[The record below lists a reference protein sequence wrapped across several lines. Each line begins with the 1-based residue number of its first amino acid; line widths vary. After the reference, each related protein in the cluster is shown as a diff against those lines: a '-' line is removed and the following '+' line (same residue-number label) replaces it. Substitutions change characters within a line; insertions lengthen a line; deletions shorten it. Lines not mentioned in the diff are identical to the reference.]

1 MIGLALLGMLRGAL
15 ARLAA
20 LPRPV
25 VAGLAAVALLF
36 AVAQWHKGR
45 VAAAFAAGGRAQA
58 GADRVAFE
66 AANAAASAA
75 QARLSAALAAQ
86 QKLVSKGIDDGLAAR
101 TADLDRRYTE
111 LRLRWAAYQ
120 AGAGDAG
127 KGRTAPLP
135 GAPATLDDAAC
146 AARGWVAF
154 DLAAAAAH
162 AADTALA
169 KDDAWIA
176 WAAAQAAAWPR
187 TSGAGAPEP
196 KD

>member
-1 MIGLALLGMLRGAL
+1 MIGLALTGLFRGLL

-20 LPRPV
+20 LPRSLV
-25 VAGLAAVALLF
+25 VGLVGVALLLAAV
-36 AVAQWHKGR
+36 QWHKGR

-58 GADRVAFE
+58 GADRKAFE
-66 AANAAASAA
+66 AASAAASAA

-86 QKLVSKGIDDGLAAR
+86 QELVSKGIDDGLAAR
-101 TADLDRRYTE
+101 TADLDRRYAE

-120 AGAGDAG
+120 AGAGGAG
-127 KGRTAPLP
+127 QGRTAPLP
-135 GAPATLDDAAC
+135 GAPATIDDAAC

-154 DLAAAAAH
+154 DLAAAAAY

-176 WAAAQAAAWPR
+176 WAAAQAAAWPK
-187 TSGAGAPEP
+187 TTGAGPQ
-196 KD
+196 D